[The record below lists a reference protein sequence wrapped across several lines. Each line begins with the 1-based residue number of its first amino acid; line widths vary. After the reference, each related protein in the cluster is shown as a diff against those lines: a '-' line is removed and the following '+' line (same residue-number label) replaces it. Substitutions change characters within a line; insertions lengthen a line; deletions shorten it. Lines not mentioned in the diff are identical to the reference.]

1 MNTGFICRNTNTA
14 ARLVVQVVESPDAL
28 SNMSMQKER
37 LSFLAM
43 LVSVTTR
50 IAVAIIIPPKN
61 ILNITPFVYNH
72 SRLGIAHASMAL
84 LSTQPFISR
93 IILMYWH
100 EIKAW
105 VNHSKLLYVNTL
117 RRNQFS
123 QFLHTYRYLMWIEA
137 CLTH

>member
-93 IILMYWH
+93 IILMY
-100 EIKAW
+100 
-105 VNHSKLLYVNTL
+105 
-117 RRNQFS
+117 
-123 QFLHTYRYLMWIEA
+123 
-137 CLTH
+137 

>member
-61 ILNITPFVYNH
+61 ILDF
-72 SRLGIAHASMAL
+72 SR
-84 LSTQPFISR
+84 FD
-93 IILMYWH
+93 
-100 EIKAW
+100 
-105 VNHSKLLYVNTL
+105 
-117 RRNQFS
+117 
-123 QFLHTYRYLMWIEA
+123 
-137 CLTH
+137 LTD